1 LLFFFFSLPSFYFLF
16 SFADFRYVITN
27 GKDQVLKLW
36 DIRMMMERQDFD
48 AMARKDFNSGFDYR
62 WMV

>member
-1 LLFFFFSLPSFYFLF
+1 M
-16 SFADFRYVITN
+16 ITN